1 VSNIFNKIPLARFFK
16 RISNLNSFAHAGNY
30 GLLKFQAPA
39 ADGAVEGCV
48 LLQASVSK
56 HRQGVL
62 VLVDHA
68 GWGRCRRARM
78 VRPGRVSRKREFG
91 FRLSRS
97 RGRST
102 AAGTWPGRVRRR
114 REVGAPTPEAR
125 GQGAVA
131 VVASCNAVVR
141 AQARVLAMKYELV
154 VEDYLPVEF
163 LQAKTRM
170 EDTSRML
177 ARDSRL
183 WTSWRRRGRRRLSS
197 V

>member
-1 VSNIFNKIPLARFFK
+1 M
-16 RISNLNSFAHAGNY
+16 
-30 GLLKFQAPA
+30 
-39 ADGAVEGCV
+39 
-48 LLQASVSK
+48 LLQAS
-56 HRQGVL
+56 
-62 VLVDHA
+62 
-68 GWGRCRRARM
+68 
-78 VRPGRVSRKREFG
+78 
-91 FRLSRS
+91 
-97 RGRST
+97 
-102 AAGTWPGRVRRR
+102 
-114 REVGAPTPEAR
+114 
-125 GQGAVA
+125 VA

-154 VEDYLPVEF
+154 VEDYLPVVF